1 MSACRWRCV
10 FGELALLNL
19 GIDSNLR
26 GRDLVA
32 RKVPD
37 APRGDQV
44 ATRAIVMQRRT
55 KRPVQF
61 ERSRELPEKH
71 YRPQYDWRKTD
82 LRCLPQR
89 VVRRPKLLR
98 RVLLQPMWHGIPD
111 GIPKEVDNKNP
122 QVNQLLGGFSWRKR

>member
-1 MSACRWRCV
+1 MVRVLSSPIRVNRIT
-10 FGELALLNL
+10 GKILELDRKRIEDRL
-19 GIDSNLR
+19 DSKLR

-61 ERSRELPEKH
+61 ERSRELPEKP
-71 YRPQYDWRKTD
+71 YRP
-82 LRCLPQR
+82 
-89 VVRRPKLLR
+89 
-98 RVLLQPMWHGIPD
+98 
-111 GIPKEVDNKNP
+111 
-122 QVNQLLGGFSWRKR
+122 